1 VAKVPPDE
9 RTRLAPLLDF
19 PKRFEKAMDDDFN
32 TALAIGHLYDMARI
46 LNWILHHPGQDP
58 ALELS
63 LLAMGSDCF
72 KTHGA
77 VLGLFQFKPDAYLE
91 RKREKR
97 LVEVSLKESEIKRF
111 VKERELARKAKDWKR
126 ADEIRENLAD
136 HNVVLEDGPD
146 GTRWRIVQ

>member
-1 VAKVPPDE
+1 
-9 RTRLAPLLDF
+9 
-19 PKRFEKAMDDDFN
+19 M
-32 TALAIGHLYDMARI
+32 
-46 LNWILHHPGQDP
+46 
-58 ALELS
+58 
-63 LLAMGSDCF
+63 
-72 KTHGA
+72 
-77 VLGLFQFKPDAYLE
+77 FQFEPDAYLE